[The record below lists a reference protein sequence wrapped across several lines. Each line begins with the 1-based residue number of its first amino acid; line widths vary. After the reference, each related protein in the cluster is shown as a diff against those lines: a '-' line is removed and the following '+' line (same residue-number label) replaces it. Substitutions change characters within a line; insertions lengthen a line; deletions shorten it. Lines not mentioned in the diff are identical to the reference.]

1 MTEEK
6 MRQLKELNM
15 EIRELGKKMYNMK
28 GDIVYDTVKGS
39 SSKKPYAEHIIRV
52 CGTNYRNLDRKKEK
66 VDREAKKKEKELQ
79 TLIREIDKYIKSL
92 DDSNLEQ
99 VLWHKFFD
107 GFTNKETAE
116 HMGVSV
122 STVKRI
128 YQEWKKSFAKR
139 T

>member
-6 MRQLKELNM
+6 MRQLKDLNA

-28 GDIVYDTVKGS
+28 GDVVYDTVKGS
-39 SSKKPYAEHIIRV
+39 SPKKPYAVHVIRV
-52 CGTNYRNLDRKKEK
+52 CGINYGNLERKKERIC
-66 VDREAKKKEKELQ
+66 REVKKKERELQ
-79 TLIREIDKYIKSL
+79 ILLKEIGDYIKSL

-99 VLWHKFFD
+99 VLWHKFVD
-107 GFTNKETAE
+107 GFTNRETAE

-128 YQEWKKSFAKR
+128 YREWKNKQ
-139 T
+139 

>member
-6 MRQLKELNM
+6 MRQLKDLNA

-28 GDIVYDTVKGS
+28 GDVVYDTVKGS
-39 SSKKPYAEHIIRV
+39 SSKKPYAEHVIRV
-52 CGTNYRNLDRKKEK
+52 CGINYGNLERKKERIY
-66 VDREAKKKEKELQ
+66 REVKKKERELQ
-79 TLIREIDKYIKSL
+79 ILLKEIGDYIKSL

-99 VLWHKFFD
+99 VLWHKFVD
-107 GFTNKETAE
+107 GFTNRETAE

-128 YQEWKKSFAKR
+128 YREWKNKQ
-139 T
+139 